1 MHGDVPEACSKFA
14 ATLLKP
20 IGRCKTSLRCIADWL
35 FFSPIR
41 VVLLFRSA
49 LIKGNVAAPC
59 ACAAYVRMKKNYL
72 YMHVR
77 GSCEQFE
84 EHR

>member
-1 MHGDVPEACSKFA
+1 MHGDVSEVRSVVCGNSSEVHW
-14 ATLLKP
+14 
-20 IGRCKTSLRCIADWL
+20 SLQNVSSVHRRL
-35 FFSPIR
+35 VVFLVIR
-41 VVLLFRSA
+41 VVLLFRSV